1 MGLGLDK
8 MGIGL
13 DKMGI
18 GLDKMVLVLIRCLSL
33 DFPLWLSGL
42 KTQHGVRED
51 AGLIPGFNQ
60 WVKDL
65 VLL

>member
-18 GLDKMVLVLIRCLSL
+18 GLDKMVLVLIRCLNL
-33 DFPLWLSGL
+33 DFS
-42 KTQHGVRED
+42 TV
-51 AGLIPGFNQ
+51 AQ
-60 WVKDL
+60 WVKNPTRCP
-65 VLL
+65 